1 MASKDKYKKQ
11 RRRKSLRSATT
22 SQKPIFPDGSES
34 DESTTSTFY
43 NICSKVSTSSYSDTS
58 AVDNSEPNQHKNIM
72 SPFSEDGT
80 FDDLLTKLDSSTL
93 STKRSTG
100 KSQRLSHCDSP
111 ARKKR
116 FSTGESST
124 LDDESIALEIDFPDS
139 DTNQYR
145 SLPRDQME
153 IPPLIDVT
161 GPSPS
166 LSIVRE
172 NTFPSS
178 GAHLSST
185 SSMTLT
191 PISNFS
197 FDDKSPTPSFNR
209 NLNLVSKLLSP
220 SFTLTPAS
228 SKSSS
233 PCSQFTH
240 YTGVSDDKQTTLHR
254 RDLNTWQVLPPI
266 GSHKK
271 TESEYSS
278 DTNELSESQS
288 SGRKNMDKLPEK
300 WDKICDNL
308 TSYSNEIDP
317 KIKRV
322 QNYVQH
328 VTSEDLDN
336 AVRER
341 RYRSKTNH
349 KLSSSKK
356 MSVHHNTEKVM
367 NMKPLKQKPG
377 DVVKKIN
384 CETKNE
390 NLSSN
395 KTTPCPELKQPV
407 VNVNTRRSYKNT
419 KSSNSYVDDTINSK
433 QMKPHP
439 PNTARMS
446 SRLNYNRK
454 FGAKKNGNG
463 KSCYNKGEVSDKDA
477 TRRQKKFISE
487 SHQHNTRRNSMSSNS
502 SLYMNPPSS
511 QNSIKSSGSSF

>member
-11 RRRKSLRSATT
+11 RRRKSSRSVSTT
-22 SQKPIFPDGSES
+22 QKPIFPDGSES

-43 NICSKVSTSSYSDTS
+43 NICSKVSTSSYSDS
-58 AVDNSEPNQHKNIM
+58 SEPNQHKNIM

-80 FDDLLTKLDSSTL
+80 FEDLLSKLDSSTL
-93 STKRSTG
+93 SAKRSTG
-100 KSQRLSHCDSP
+100 KSQRLSQCDSP

-116 FSTGESST
+116 FSTGGSST
-124 LDDESIALEIDFPDS
+124 LDDESIALEIDFLVS
-139 DTNQYR
+139 DTNHYSSPQK
-145 SLPRDQME
+145 DQME

-185 SSMTLT
+185 SSQTLT

-197 FDDKSPTPSFNR
+197 FDEKSPTPSLNR
-209 NLNLVSKLLSP
+209 NLNFVSKLLSP

-233 PCSQFTH
+233 PCSQLTQ
-240 YTGVSDDKQTTLHR
+240 YTGVTDEKQPTLYR

-266 GSHKK
+266 GYRKK
-271 TESEYSS
+271 SESEYSS
-278 DTNELSESQS
+278 DTNELSESQN
-288 SGRKNMDKLPEK
+288 SGKKIMETLPEK
-300 WDKICDNL
+300 CEKLCDNL
-308 TSYSNEIDP
+308 SSQSNERDP

-328 VTSEDLDN
+328 VNSEDSDN
-336 AVRER
+336 AVREK
-341 RYRSKTNH
+341 RYRGKTNH

-356 MSVHHNTEKVM
+356 ASLHHNTEKVM

-377 DVVKKIN
+377 DVVKKYN
-384 CETKNE
+384 CDTKNE
-390 NLSSN
+390 NLISN
-395 KTTPCPELKQPV
+395 KTTPGLELKQSV
-407 VNVNTRRSYKNT
+407 VNANTRRSYKNM
-419 KSSNSYVDDTINSK
+419 KSSNSNVDDTINSK

-439 PNTARMS
+439 PNTPRMS

-477 TRRQKKFISE
+477 TKRPKKFISE
-487 SHQHNTRRNSMSSNS
+487 SYQHSTRKNSMSSNS